1 MCVKIKNK
9 HRLKQ
14 KECRLLIEKIHDQ
27 VDPDFKIDYSSIETG
42 KIEDFEFIFLDG
54 VPYFFQI
61 NGTLF
66 YTLKGLLS
74 FHPKHRYVVVDMGAV
89 KFVTNGADVMAPG
102 IVDADENINTDD
114 MVWICDETH
123 RKPLAVGVAVMSG
136 PEMVNAT
143 KGKAIIMKHYI
154 GDDIWKVIATQ

>member
-14 KECRLLIEKIHDQ
+14 KECRRLIEKIHDQ
-27 VDPDFKIDYSSIETG
+27 VDPDFEIEYSSIETG
-42 KIEDFEFIFLDG
+42 KIDDFEFIFLDG
-54 VPYFFQI
+54 IPYFFKI
-61 NGTLF
+61 DDKLF

-74 FHPKHRYVVVDMGAV
+74 FNPKQRYVVVDMGAV

-102 IVDADENINTDD
+102 IINADENITAGD

-123 RKPLAVGVAVMSG
+123 RKPLAVGVAVMNG
-136 PEMVNAT
+136 PEMIKET
-143 KGKAIIMKHYI
+143 KGKAIIMKHHI
-154 GDDIWKVIATQ
+154 GDDIWKVIASQ